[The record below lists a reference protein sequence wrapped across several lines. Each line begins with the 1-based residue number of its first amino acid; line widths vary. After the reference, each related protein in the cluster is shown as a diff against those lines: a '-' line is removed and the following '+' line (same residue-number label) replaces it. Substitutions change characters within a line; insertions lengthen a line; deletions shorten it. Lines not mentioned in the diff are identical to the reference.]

1 MASSIDGNSLA
12 QAFISARELDASQG
26 EQLSAFATPA
36 GAAAQAAPPATN
48 FIEKT
53 LTRVDGQPISNIT
66 HMEFGPD
73 GLLYAS
79 SLTGTIYAYNIQKT
93 SAGNYL
99 ATVVHQIDLLS
110 QIPNH
115 NDDGT
120 LVPQVQGRYVLGFDV
135 VGTASDP
142 IIYVTSNDPRI
153 DTIADSNSGI
163 LSMLRMDANQD
174 WQKIDLVRGLT
185 RSQHDHLLNGVEY
198 FIDKNG
204 APALLV
210 SVGGHTNAG
219 APSAPLGYLPEY
231 VLSGAVLKVDL
242 NAITAMTVKT
252 DSYGQKY
259 YFNLP
264 TLDDPTRPGVNEGV
278 DASVEIFGGHGG
290 LNQAKYDPNG
300 PVTFYAT
307 GLRNATEILETQNGN
322 FLTFDNGGNPSWGNT
337 VVIRTDQNGNQ
348 IATNLPEQGGSITTN
363 QDQLHLILPGAYL
376 GHPNPFRAS
385 GSAAGLYVQDGSGT
399 PLPQLPS
406 DFASVIPQS
415 LENFREAFFLAE
427 GTQDGALALSSKSTN
442 GLAEYTFSGAF
453 GGAIAGNIFAVRY
466 GTQSM
471 IRIELADP
479 NGDGVPDSGVVAQ
492 EYSLGVG
499 GPIDVLAPSTN
510 DPFFGTLF
518 VSGLVDNGSIRILEP
533 GDGSG
538 NVNKT
543 DRDGDRVPDTID
555 AFPYDPNN
563 GQHTVLAAGQTLFW
577 NFEST
582 TAERDLP
589 GGIAG
594 YRVGITG
601 FMSNGHD
608 LPETLSLDR
617 FNPVAQGG
625 DDVVLGGTANTIL
638 IGATPG
644 GTAEGAIN
652 NQYHGF
658 QAGFVPKADSF
669 TMTVEVWNPFRTIP
683 IANRSEQQK
692 TGAALSCGNQDSF
705 LALMIGKGFIEL
717 VYEEGGVQAAR
728 LRQNN
733 PSIEHVDLTT
743 YLTNLIFDVNVA
755 SGQVVARYQAQ
766 TLDGLVVGQFA
777 PIQLYGDLLNALQG
791 EHKVGGET
799 SALAWTLLATS
810 GSAAP
815 FESNWGSVTLEGTT
829 PKAVTGSAQVTVSGD
844 STFDTGSFTVTN
856 TGSVDI
862 TRLVLT
868 IDDTFVDDIFWN
880 SEGGGDN
887 GGVSKPF
894 TVDSAGGTGVTNSN
908 GVTVNPLPG
917 GGFSTLIIDFPNFNP
932 GETMKRLP

>member
-1 MASSIDGNSLA
+1 MMFAHSGTEHLEVGMASSIDEESLA
-12 QAFISARELDASQG
+12 QAFISARELDASFG
-26 EQLSAFATPA
+26 EQPRAFVTLA
-36 GAAAQAAPPATN
+36 GAAAQAAPLATN

-93 SAGNYL
+93 SAGNYV
-99 ATVVHQIDLLS
+99 ATVVREIGLLS

-135 VGTASDP
+135 VGTTSDP

-163 LSMLRMDANQD
+163 LSMLRMDANGD

-198 FIDKNG
+198 IIDQNG
-204 APALLV
+204 NPALLV

-219 APSAPLGYLPEY
+219 APSAPLQYLPEY

-264 TLDDPTRPGVNEGV
+264 TLDDPTRAGVNEGV
-278 DASVEIFGGHGG
+278 DASIEIFGGHGG

-322 FLTFDNGGNPSWGNT
+322 VLTFDNGGNPSWGNT
-337 VVIRTDQNGNQ
+337 VVMRTDQNGNP

-385 GSAAGLYVQDGSGT
+385 GSDAGLYMQDGSGT

-406 DFASVIPQS
+406 DFGSVIPQS

-471 IRIELADP
+471 IRIGLADT
-479 NGDGVPDSGVVAQ
+479 NGDGVPNSGVVAE

-499 GPIDVLAPSTN
+499 GPIDVFAPSAN

-533 GDGSG
+533 GDGSAI
-538 NVNKT
+538 NQT
-543 DRDGDRVPDTID
+543 DRDNDSVPDTID

-563 GQHTVLAAGQTLFW
+563 GQHTVLAASQTLFW

-582 TAERDLP
+582 TAEGDLP
-589 GGIAG
+589 RGIGG

-608 LPETLSLDR
+608 LPEALSLDR
-617 FNPVAQGG
+617 FDPVVQGG

-658 QAGFVPKADSF
+658 QAGFVPQSESF
-669 TMTVEVWNPFRTIP
+669 TMTVEVWNPFRAIP
-683 IANRSEQQK
+683 IANRSEEQK

-717 VYEEGGVQAAR
+717 VYEEGGVEAAR

-743 YLTNLIFDVNVA
+743 YLTNLILDVNVA
-755 SGQVVARYQAQ
+755 SGQVVARY
-766 TLDGLVVGQFA
+766 
-777 PIQLYGDLLNALQG
+777 
-791 EHKVGGET
+791 ER
-799 SALAWTLLATS
+799 
-810 GSAAP
+810 
-815 FESNWGSVTLEGTT
+815 T
-829 PKAVTGSAQVTVSGD
+829 P
-844 STFDTGSFTVTN
+844 
-856 TGSVDI
+856 
-862 TRLVLT
+862 
-868 IDDTFVDDIFWN
+868 
-880 SEGGGDN
+880 
-887 GGVSKPF
+887 
-894 TVDSAGGTGVTNSN
+894 
-908 GVTVNPLPG
+908 
-917 GGFSTLIIDFPNFNP
+917 
-932 GETMKRLP
+932 

>member
-1 MASSIDGNSLA
+1 MALCNTPLEIAHVARQGSACDRGPRAGNCRGGKIRAGGSQASGITALA
-12 QAFISARELDASQG
+12 
-26 EQLSAFATPA
+26 A
-36 GAAAQAAPPATN
+36 GVLATN

-53 LTRVDGQPISNIT
+53 LTRADGQPISNIT

-79 SLTGTIYAYNIQKT
+79 SLTGTIYAFDIHKT
-93 SAGNYL
+93 PDGNYV
-99 ATVVHQIDLLS
+99 ATVVHEIDLLS

-120 LVPQVQGRYVLGFDV
+120 LVPQVQGRFVLGFDV

-142 IIYVTSNDPRI
+142 IIYVTSNDPRV

-163 LSMLRMDANQD
+163 LSMLQMDANGD

-198 FIDKNG
+198 IIDENG
-204 APALLV
+204 DPALLV

-219 APSAPLGYLPEY
+219 APSDPLHYLPEY

-264 TLDDPTRPGVNEGV
+264 TLDDPTRAGVNEGV
-278 DASVEIFGGHGG
+278 DASIEIFGGNAG
-290 LNQAKYDPNG
+290 LNQAIYDPNG

-337 VVIRTDQNGNQ
+337 VVIGTDQNGNP

-385 GSAAGLYVQDGSGT
+385 GSDAGLYMQDGSGT

-415 LENFREAFFLAE
+415 LENFQEAFFLAE
-427 GTQDGALALSSKSTN
+427 GTEDGALALSSKSTN

-471 IRIELADP
+471 IRIELTDT
-479 NGDGVPDSGVVAQ
+479 NGDGVPDFGVVAE

-499 GPIDVLAPSTN
+499 GPIDVFAPSTN

-518 VSGLVDNGSIRILEP
+518 VSGLVSDGSIRILEP
-533 GDGSG
+533 GDGSA
-538 NVNKT
+538 NIDLT
-543 DRDGDRVPDTID
+543 DRDGDDVHDAID

-563 GQHTVLAAGQTLFW
+563 GQNTVLAAGQTLFW

-582 TAERDLP
+582 TAEGDLP

-601 FMSNGHD
+601 FMSNGSD
-608 LPETLSLDR
+608 LPEALSLDR
-617 FNPVAQGG
+617 FDPVAQGG

-638 IGATPG
+638 IGATPD

-652 NQYHGF
+652 NQFHGF
-658 QAGFVPKADSF
+658 QAGFVPKSESF
-669 TMTVEVWNPFRTIP
+669 TMTVEVWNPFRAIP
-683 IANRSEQQK
+683 IANRSEEQK
-692 TGAALSCGNQDSF
+692 TGAALTSGNQDSF

-717 VYEEGGVQAAR
+717 VYEEGGVEAAR

-755 SGQVVARYQAQ
+755 SGQVVARYEAQ

-777 PIQLYGDLLNALQG
+777 PN
-791 EHKVGGET
+791 
-799 SALAWTLLATS
+799 SALW
-810 GSAAP
+810 P
-815 FESNWGSVTLEGTT
+815 
-829 PKAVTGSAQVTVSGD
+829 P
-844 STFDTGSFTVTN
+844 
-856 TGSVDI
+856 
-862 TRLVLT
+862 
-868 IDDTFVDDIFWN
+868 
-880 SEGGGDN
+880 
-887 GGVSKPF
+887 P
-894 TVDSAGGTGVTNSN
+894 
-908 GVTVNPLPG
+908 
-917 GGFSTLIIDFPNFNP
+917 
-932 GETMKRLP
+932 